1 MSRSTVR
8 AALYSYLVAGCTPG
22 TGSVAGVSKVFRAM
36 PWLIDGATWTPKA
49 DLGSGSVVF
58 LHFPDKREERLADP
72 AASVS
77 TSVVGVKQ
85 IDYQVAVCVLYQ
97 YLIPS
102 GQQATAMAG
111 DEWVLDLDSMLEQ
124 LEALIRADPTA
135 GTGPGGDNSGTVFE
149 MAQSPGD
156 LSLPQDLPR
165 RLPGK
170 MVSFQALHLTA
181 TEMIRA

>member
-8 AALYSYLVAGCTPG
+8 QALYDYLAAGCTPG
-22 TGSVAGVSKVFRAM
+22 LGIVKGVAKVYRAM
-36 PWLIDGATWTPKA
+36 PWLIDGATWTPSA
-49 DLGSGSVVF
+49 ELGSGSVVF
-58 LHFPDKREERLADP
+58 LHFPDKREQRVADP
-72 AASVS
+72 ASSVS

-102 GQQATAMAG
+102 GTQAVQYDG
-111 DEWVLDLDSMLEQ
+111 DEWVGPLDSMLEQ
-124 LEALIRADPTA
+124 IEALIRADPTA
-135 GTGPGGDNSGTVFE
+135 GTGPGGVVFE
-149 MAQSPGD
+149 MAQAPGD
-156 LSLPQDLPR
+156 LTLPQDLPR

-170 MVSFQALHLTA
+170 VLSFQALHFTA